1 MTKRLLLA
9 AIAAVVFSSATVWA
23 QLKPDDRLAITG
35 DSITEQ
41 KMYSVFIEDYLLAC
55 KPQPGARA
63 MQYGWGGET
72 SWGFLGRI
80 DNDCLQFHPT
90 IATTCFGMNDGGYAG
105 PNPERLQKYR
115 EATTGLA
122 DAFEKAGVRV
132 VLGSPGCVDSTT
144 FRNNPEQAN
153 VYNQTLAAERDI
165 VKQIAEQRHL
175 PFADVYDAMYDVMG
189 KAKAKYGNNY
199 AVAGADGVHPGA
211 NGHLVMAYAFLKA
224 LGCDGNIGTI
234 NVDLSSKKATGTD
247 GQAIKSF
254 DGTTLTIESTRW
266 PYCFW
271 VDPKVANKLDDP
283 GNHRGVLP
291 FLPFNQDL
299 NRYMLIVTGVPA
311 GKKIKITWGD
321 SSKEFTADQLSKGI
335 NLADEFLDN
344 PFVEPFR
351 ELDKLARAQ
360 QNFETVMIKNL
371 VHGVKYDLPDNPE
384 LIEPIAKATSKRQQI
399 LSEKA
404 VAAAATPVTHTI
416 RIELQ
421 D

>member
-1 MTKRLLLA
+1 MTKRFLLTILA
-9 AIAAVVFSSATVWA
+9 AVFCSVPVRA
-23 QLKPDDRLAITG
+23 QLKPDDHLAITG

-55 KPQPGARA
+55 KPQAHVSTL
-63 MQYGWGGET
+63 QYGWGGET
-72 SWGFLGRI
+72 SWGFLARI

-90 IATTCFGMNDGGYAG
+90 IATTCFGMNDGGYAA
-105 PNPERLQKYR
+105 PNPERMQKYR
-115 EATTGLA
+115 EAMTGLA
-122 DAFEKAGVRV
+122 DAFAKAGTRV
-132 VLGSPGCVDSTT
+132 VLGSPGCVDANT
-144 FRNNPEQAN
+144 FRNDPAQAEI
-153 VYNQTLAAERDI
+153 YNQTLAAERDI
-165 VKQIAEQRHL
+165 VKQIAQEKHV
-175 PFADVYDAMYDVMG
+175 PFADVYSAMHDVMD
-189 KAKAKYGNNY
+189 KAKAKYGPSY
-199 AVAGADGVHPGA
+199 AVAGGDGVHPGA

-234 NVDLSSKKATGTD
+234 TVDLPSKKAIGTD
-247 GQAIKSF
+247 GQTIKSF
-254 DGTTLTIESTRW
+254 DGTTLTLESTRW

-271 VDPKVANKLDDP
+271 VDPKLDGKLDDP

-299 NRYMLIVTGVPA
+299 NRYMLVVTGVPA
-311 GKKIKITWGD
+311 GRKANVTWGD
-321 SSKEFTADQLSKGI
+321 TSREFTADQLSKGI

-344 PFVEPFR
+344 PFVQPFR

-384 LIEPIAKATSKRQQI
+384 LIEPMAKATSKRQQM

-416 RIELQ
+416 RVEVLP
-421 D
+421 